1 MSNSNDLKKTKIWPA
16 ILLMLIFLSSCSQ
29 ASVQDYD
36 NPDFV
41 EVDFHGLDREVI
53 HSITNTGDELFHVNP
68 IPVIDYY
75 DDGTWKEL
83 SEEWGTGTNSLG
95 AYPIYPESTE
105 YIMPNFSLV
114 DEPGHYRI
122 RHHAWF
128 GEDSEIPD
136 AGADETFPIVIPF
149 EINE

>member
-1 MSNSNDLKKTKIWPA
+1 MR
-16 ILLMLIFLSSCSQ
+16 LIFLSSCSQ

-36 NPDFV
+36 KPDFV
-41 EVDFHGLDREVI
+41 EVDFHGLDREVL

-75 DDGTWKEL
+75 DNGTWKEL
-83 SEEWGTGTNSLG
+83 HEEWGTDTISLG
-95 AYPIYPESTE
+95 AYPIDPESTVD
-105 YIMPNFSLV
+105 IMPNFSLA
-114 DEPGHYRI
+114 DDPGLYKI

-136 AGADETFPIVIPF
+136 GKCR
-149 EINE
+149 